1 MTHGF
6 PPLQRT
12 GAVLA
17 VWVALNFVFPAQAQ
31 SLPAPPPAST
41 PAPASTPF
49 VPYVQRED
57 VLEFIRSLAAAY
69 ALDQAW
75 LVHALSQARYSEQA
89 ERLNTPALTPAWQRS
104 WNDYRARNV
113 NEERIRGGQHFMRTH
128 RTVLRQAQQRWGVPA
143 EIIAAIIGIE
153 THYGR
158 VKGNLR
164 TLDVLA
170 TLSFDYTR
178 RAALFREELV
188 HYLLWC
194 HEQGI
199 DPTTP
204 RGSFAAAMGLPQF
217 MPSSLR
223 LYAVDFDQDGRIN
236 LAQSVPDAVGSVAAF
251 LSAQGWQADVPVLL
265 KAQHDPR
272 WLSLADQGIEP
283 QRSWSQLSAQGVVLE
298 DAHTLEPTAPVLLI
312 ELASAA
318 PDAADAPVAQS
329 SAPPSVWRVGT
340 RNFAAL
346 LQYNRSYFYAASV
359 TELAQ
364 ALREHTAVVGSSQR

>member
-1 MTHGF
+1 MRRHSLRLVAMTSLCLLF
-6 PPLQRT
+6 S
-12 GAVLA
+12 
-17 VWVALNFVFPAQAQ
+17 AQAQ
-31 SLPAPPPAST
+31 T
-41 PAPASTPF
+41 PAPTSTQAPPF
-49 VPYVQRED
+49 VPYAQRGEVQ
-57 VLEFIRSLAAAY
+57 EFINTLVTSHG
-69 ALDQAW
+69 LDRAW
-75 LVHALSQARYSEQA
+75 LVHTLGQARYSDTA

-113 NEERIRGGQHFMRTH
+113 SEPHVRGGLQFMRTH
-128 RTVLRQAQQRWGVPA
+128 RPTLERAQQHWGVPA

-158 VKGNLR
+158 IKGNLR

-178 RAALFREELV
+178 RAALFREEFA
-188 HYLLWC
+188 HFLLWC
-194 HEQGI
+194 DEQGL
-199 DPTTP
+199 DPATP

-223 LYAVDFDQDGRIN
+223 LYAVDFDHDGHIN
-236 LAQSVPDAVGSVAAF
+236 LSQSVPDAIGSVAAF
-251 LSAQGWQADVPVLL
+251 LSAQGWQADVPILL
-265 KAQHDPR
+265 KAQPDPR
-272 WLSLADQGIEP
+272 LFGLADQGIEAR
-283 QRSWSQLSAQGVVLE
+283 RSWSQLTAQGVSLE
-298 DAHTLEPTAPVLLI
+298 DASTLEPTAPVLLI

-318 PDAADAPVAQS
+318 PGAADAPVAQNN
-329 SAPPSVWRVGT
+329 APPSLWRIGT

-364 ALREHTAVVGSSQR
+364 ALRERAQP